1 MSLGSVTVNNLDLAQ
16 GTPSAVECLNLFT
29 GVATDAPEPDQVHSI
44 NMTTDLDLLLGSG
57 ISNLKTQVEAAV
69 SNGGQNWFAYIM
81 PLSANDPL
89 LDHVDDAVGQVSVES
104 VVCCDPVASKAELEN
119 MQAKAMEMIGKYQRR
134 VFFQAA
140 YRGPSEAESWS
151 DYVATAKA
159 ISENVSADRVV
170 LVPLLYPDFLG
181 SMAGRLANKSVSVAD
196 SPMRVATGTL
206 LGNYADR
213 PLDANNRPL
222 DKSVLLDLH
231 NNGRFSV
238 PTWYEDYDG
247 TYTSDGFTLAPE
259 TSDYRVIENLR
270 VVDKAARRIY
280 LLAVA
285 RIGNRLLNSTP
296 QSIAFNSTYFMK
308 PLREMA
314 HGVEINGIPFPGE
327 IDPPAAGD
335 IVISWPTKYSVE
347 IYFTIRP
354 LNCPKDITANIT
366 LDLNNYAEA
375 A

>member
-16 GTPSAVECLNLFT
+16 GTPSEVECLDLFT
-29 GVATDAPEPDQVHSI
+29 GVATAASETDQVHPI
-44 NMTTDLDLLLGSG
+44 NMSTDLEVLLGSG
-57 ISNLKTQVEAAV
+57 VSNLKTQVEAAR
-69 SNGGQNWFAYIM
+69 SNGGQNWFGYVL
-81 PLSANDPL
+81 PLTAEADPL
-89 LDHVDDAVGQVSVES
+89 AEVDKAVGNVSVEA
-104 VVCCDPVASKAELEN
+104 VVNCDPVSAKSDLED
-119 MQAKAMEMIGKYQRR
+119 MQAAAMEMIGKYQRR
-134 VFFQAA
+134 VFFQSAF
-140 YRGPSEAESWS
+140 RGPSAEESWS
-151 DYVATAKA
+151 DYCAQAKA
-159 ISENVSADRVV
+159 VTENVAADRVMT
-170 LVPLLYPDFLG
+170 VPLLYPDFLG
-181 SMAGRLANKSVSVAD
+181 ALAGRLANKSVSVAD

-206 LGNYADR
+206 LGNYAQR
-213 PLDANNRPL
+213 PTDANGLEL

-270 VVDKAARRIY
+270 VADKAARRIY

-285 RIGNRLLNSTP
+285 RIGNRQLNSSP

-327 IDPPAAGD
+327 IEPPQAGD
-335 IVISWPTKYSVE
+335 IVISWPTKYAVE
-347 IYFTIRP
+347 IYFTLRP

-366 LDLNNYAEA
+366 LDLHNYAEA